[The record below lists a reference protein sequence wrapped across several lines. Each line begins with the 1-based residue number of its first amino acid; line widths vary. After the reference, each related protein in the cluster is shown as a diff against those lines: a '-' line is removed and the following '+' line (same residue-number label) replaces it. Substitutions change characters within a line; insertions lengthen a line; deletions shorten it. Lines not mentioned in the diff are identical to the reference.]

1 MHLHS
6 ASQNSSFCLAKNPSC
21 SRIRE
26 PSAHSAFPAMPIR
39 PRVSGELQ
47 PFPLLSFTVCQLS
60 CGIAMP
66 VSYRGC
72 CHCGAA
78 RFTFELPTPL
88 EELEVV
94 NCNCTLTTERSP
106 AKIQRSMLMASPGSI
121 CTKNG
126 YLMVY
131 PKASELKNEH
141 SEDVVLVR

>member
-1 MHLHS
+1 
-6 ASQNSSFCLAKNPSC
+6 
-21 SRIRE
+21 
-26 PSAHSAFPAMPIR
+26 
-39 PRVSGELQ
+39 
-47 PFPLLSFTVCQLS
+47 
-60 CGIAMP
+60 MP

-94 NCNCTLTTERSP
+94 NCNCTPTTDLE
-106 AKIQRSMLMASPGSI
+106 IMLMASPGSI